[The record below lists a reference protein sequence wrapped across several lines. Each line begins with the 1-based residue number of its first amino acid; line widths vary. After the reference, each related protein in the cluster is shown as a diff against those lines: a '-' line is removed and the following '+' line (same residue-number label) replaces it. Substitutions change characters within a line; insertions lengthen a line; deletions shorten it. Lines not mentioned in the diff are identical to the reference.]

1 MKCAAG
7 CSRDGHPRG
16 LDGEDAGRT
25 GGRGEPGSQ
34 VSDTAP
40 LRHFCYPGKDR
51 HSTRVKRCH
60 RVPDI
65 LDSSDGRR
73 TCSPSSG
80 RLAVPLALVCALL
93 AAACASSPRSPG
105 AAGTTTTKAVHV
117 PFAPPA
123 TTTTSAPLFYEV
135 TTASVTGL
143 GTILVNGEGFTLY
156 VFAPDRQSG
165 KSSCFGECENLWPP
179 VVLVDGIKVPL
190 AGSGVKASL
199 LGTTMVATSGLEQI
213 TYNGWP
219 LYLWH
224 GDSKPGQVTG
234 QGLNNA
240 GGLWYVL
247 NPNGVPVTA
256 SP

>member
-1 MKCAAG
+1 MPHIVDFIDE
-7 CSRDGHPRG
+7 RR
-16 LDGEDAGRT
+16 
-25 GGRGEPGSQ
+25 
-34 VSDTAP
+34 
-40 LRHFCYPGKDR
+40 CY
-51 HSTRVKRCH
+51 
-60 RVPDI
+60 
-65 LDSSDGRR
+65 
-73 TCSPSSG
+73 SPSIT
-80 RLAVPLALVCALL
+80 RFAVALALAACALL
-93 AAACASSPRSPG
+93 TAACASSPRPTAGS
-105 AAGTTTTKAVHV
+105 GTTTTTGVHTR
-117 PFAPPA
+117 FAPP
-123 TTTTSAPLFYEV
+123 TSTTTSAPLFYEV

-156 VFAPDRQSG
+156 MFEPDKRSG
-165 KSSCFGECENLWPP
+165 KSDCYGQCENLWPP
-179 VVLVDGIKVPL
+179 LVLVDGIKAPL
-190 AGSGVKASL
+190 AGPGAEASL
-199 LGTTMVATSGLEQI
+199 LGTTTVPTGGLEQI